1 MMKAAFLFLAVVVTA
16 FSPLPSR
23 AAGGIT
29 IENAY
34 SFAVAPGARSAAAFM
49 TIVYPPS
56 ADGTT
61 IPDRLMRVETPVA
74 GRADMHTVLI
84 EDNAMAMRK
93 VDVLPLSPMGTMTF
107 SPQGAHIMMMELR
120 QPLVAGETYPMTL
133 VFEKAGP
140 VEIAVPVR
148 APGDVP
154 EAATSSPAGEPPE
167 EKDVH
172 QDMMDDMPEHHH

>member
-1 MMKAAFLFLAVVVTA
+1 MIRTAFLLFSVLAMALV
-16 FSPLPSR
+16 PLQSR
-23 AAGGIT
+23 AAGGVT

-34 SFAVAPGARSAAAFM
+34 SFAAAPGARSAAAFM

-74 GRADMHTVLI
+74 GRAELHTVLI

-93 VDVLPLSPMGTMTF
+93 VDILPLSPMGTMTF
-107 SPQGAHIMMMELR
+107 SPQGTHIMMMELR
-120 QPLVAGETYPMTL
+120 QPLAAGETYPMTL

-154 EAATSSPAGEPPE
+154 EAAASGPSGEPPE

-172 QDMMDDMPEHHH
+172 QDMMEEMPEHQH